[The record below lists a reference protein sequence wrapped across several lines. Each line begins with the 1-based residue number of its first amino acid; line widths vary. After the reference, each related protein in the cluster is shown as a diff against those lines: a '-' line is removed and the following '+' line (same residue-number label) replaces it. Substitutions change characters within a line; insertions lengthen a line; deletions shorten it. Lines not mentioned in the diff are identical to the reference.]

1 MHMKLLIITQAVDKQ
16 DPVLGFFHSWLEEFA
31 KHTEQLTVCALRV
44 GEYELPRNVT
54 VVPLR
59 PRGKNRLL
67 TIIIFLR
74 ELWRRRNTYDKVFV
88 HMNPEYVLLGGPLWK
103 LLGKRVVLWYTHKHV
118 GLRLRMAEL
127 LVHHILTASKE
138 SLRLHSKK
146 VMVMGH
152 GIAMPEKP
160 QRMPVPGSRMHI
172 VTVGRI
178 APAKRIRELVQA
190 LGMLYQRD
198 IPFTASIV
206 GVPATSKDEEYAEE
220 LAREIAQAP
229 YKEHIEFIG
238 AVRHE
243 DLPQVLANAD
253 VFVNLSLTGSLDKAV
268 LEALIMG
275 VPVVSTNEA
284 FETLLRPVGLF
295 IDSVDEEAVADGIV
309 YAHGM
314 SIEALSDTVRKTH
327 SLSALIPAILRV
339 L

>member
-1 MHMKLLIITQAVDKQ
+1 MRLLIVTQAVDKQ

-44 GEYELPRNVT
+44 GEYELPANVT

-59 PRGKNRLL
+59 PKGKNRIL
-67 TIIIFLR
+67 TIFIFLR
-74 ELWRRRNTYDKVFV
+74 ELWVRRNTYDKVFV
-88 HMNPEYVLLGGPLWK
+88 HMNTEYVLLGGLIWK

-118 GLRLRMAEL
+118 GLRLRIAEL

-138 SLRLHSKK
+138 SLRLASKK

-152 GIAMPEKP
+152 GIAMPEIIRP
-160 QRMPVPGSRMHI
+160 ASAPGSVLHI

-178 APAKRIRELVQA
+178 APAKRIRELVRA
-190 LGMLYQRD
+190 LGVLYKRN

-206 GVPATSKDEEYAEE
+206 GVPATAVDQEYAKELMHE
-220 LAREIAQAP
+220 LAEAP
-229 YKEHIEFIG
+229 YKAHVKFIG

-243 DLPQVLANAD
+243 DLPQVLATAD

-268 LEALIMG
+268 LEALIMR

-284 FETLLRPVGLF
+284 FESLLRPQGLF
-295 IDSVDEEAVADGIV
+295 IDRAEEGAVADAIV
-309 YAHGM
+309 RAYGM
-314 SIEALSDTVRKTH
+314 PMEVLSDAVRKSH